1 MGSENESIGSLHIAL
16 QKEHESV
23 KLICTQTQKK
33 FDGMRKAM
41 ECERASNGKQAQT
54 IKNLNELMEK
64 YERVNIGQ
72 NEKIKKEKENAQAL
86 REKIAVLDAW
96 ANKMFKENES
106 LLAAVKHLEQQKR
119 EENENENV
127 MKLSAVNED
136 SECKHAL
143 FPYSESFKLSSL
155 ESMRSERRGSILQR
169 IRSLSE
175 FDDSSSHSHQR
186 QRTLSIMSFGFGMDE
201 DECIGVDEWTE
212 TLKDELRE
220 KNV

>member
-96 ANKMFKENES
+96 ANKMFKENE
-106 LLAAVKHLEQQKR
+106 
-119 EENENENV
+119 NENV